1 MMVLIAFMWSTAGVV
16 SRQLDSASGFEVT
29 FWRSF
34 FCALGLLVI
43 LPKMRGG
50 FLPLWQQSRQAGSA
64 LWLSGLCW
72 AVMFTAFMVAL
83 LLTTVAN
90 LLVIMALGPLFT
102 ALLARIFIKQ
112 QIPIRTWWAIG
123 LAGIGIAW
131 IYSGQIRLDG
141 SRLAGPLIGL
151 LVPLAGACNWTVVQ
165 HSRSKPGKAVDLM
178 PAVLLGAL
186 LSMLAMLPLA
196 VPFSATASDI
206 GWLAFLGIFQLA
218 VPCVLS
224 VWCASVLKA
233 PEIALLAL
241 LEVIF
246 GIVLAWAG
254 ASEVPD
260 MRMLSGGMLVIS
272 ALVANE
278 WLGWRQSA

>member
-1 MMVLIAFMWSTAGVV
+1 MVLVAFLWSTAGVV
-16 SRQLDSASGFEVT
+16 SRQLGSASGFEVT

-34 FCALGLLVI
+34 FCALALLLI

-50 FLPLWQQSRQAGSA
+50 FLPLWRQCRKAGSA
-64 LWLSGLCW
+64 LWLSSISW

-90 LLVIMALGPLFT
+90 LLVIMALGPLLT
-102 ALLARIFIKQ
+102 ALLARIFIRQ
-112 QIPIRTWWAIG
+112 QIPGRTWWAIG

-131 IYSGQIRLDG
+131 IYGGQIRLEG
-141 SRLAGPLIGL
+141 TSLAGPLIGL

-165 HSRSKPGKAVDLM
+165 HSRSKHGKAVDLM

-186 LSMLAMLPLA
+186 LSMVAMLPIA
-196 VPFSATASDI
+196 APFTATASDI
-206 GWLAFLGIFQLA
+206 GWLAYLGIFQLA
-218 VPCVLS
+218 IPCVMS

-246 GIVLAWAG
+246 GIILAWAG
-254 ASEVPD
+254 ANEVPD
-260 MRMLSGGMLVIS
+260 MRMLSGGLLVIG